1 MKGSAWG
8 NWDPWEVQQLF
19 RPNPNGVGD
28 RTTTLRRL
36 LIGAVTSS
44 TDRKANFFL
53 SVLASFKIL
62 FIVEDCNCYYSLCDS
77 KVISVPVMRK
87 YLIGSSLRTSF
98 SSIIP
103 ILPLFSISPLAVAPL
118 LTSSL
123 FPTLLFLK
131 RAYEF
136 SLQSSPNATNCPSLC
151 AFRPNNWPL
160 TTIFRKL
167 VGMTY
172 PFALNLT
179 TILQKNTLLFHLQ
192 LLSLLLW
199 HRKWPKR
206 PFPSIALNANPNSS
220 GLMK

>member
-1 MKGSAWG
+1 MNVAAHQEKKKKETKKDKRRAGEKRERKQATISRKLCAALLRSFRGKHSEKMKGSAWG
-8 NWDPWEVQQLF
+8 NWDPWEVQQPF

-44 TDRKANFFL
+44 TDRKADFFL

-62 FIVEDCNCYYSLCDS
+62 FIVEDFNYHHSLCDS

-123 FPTLLFLK
+123 LPTLCRYLK
-131 RAYEF
+131 
-136 SLQSSPNATNCPSLC
+136 S
-151 AFRPNNWPL
+151 
-160 TTIFRKL
+160 
-167 VGMTY
+167 
-172 PFALNLT
+172 
-179 TILQKNTLLFHLQ
+179 
-192 LLSLLLW
+192 
-199 HRKWPKR
+199 
-206 PFPSIALNANPNSS
+206 
-220 GLMK
+220 